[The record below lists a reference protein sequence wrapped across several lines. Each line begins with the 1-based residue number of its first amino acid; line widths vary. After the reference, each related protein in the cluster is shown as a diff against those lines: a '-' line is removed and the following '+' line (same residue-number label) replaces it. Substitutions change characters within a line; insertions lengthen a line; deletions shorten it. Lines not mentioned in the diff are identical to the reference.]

1 MVALSVV
8 LAKFCFLTLT
18 GLLMQCALDANFIN
32 FSMLKI
38 MENLSLIDVCSTI
51 QSALFGVPESEKQRI
66 CKVFEGKF

>member
-1 MVALSVV
+1 MAALSVV

-18 GLLMQCALDANFIN
+18 GLLMQSALDANFIN

-51 QSALFGVPESEKQRI
+51 QSALFGIPESEKQRI